1 MNTARSETS
10 GTSDTSDNP
19 GNPALASN
27 RSEIRIQVRYSET
40 DAMKFVYYANYLVYF
55 EVARTSALAEL
66 GHPYWEMEKRNV
78 LIPVLAA
85 HCEYLKPGRYG
96 DLLFIRTRRWRL
108 GMARIRFE
116 YEVAREAG
124 KAGEVELLARGHTEH
139 AFMHPE
145 GRAIRPPREIVDL
158 FPPYPAAGPAVPG

>member
-1 MNTARSETS
+1 MEITPSDIPDASETS
-10 GTSDTSDNP
+10 ETAVKPPSE
-19 GNPALASN
+19 SN

-96 DLLFIRTRRWRL
+96 DLLLIRTRRWRM

-116 YEVAREAG
+116 YEVMREAG
-124 KAGEVELLARGHTEH
+124 QAGETELLARGHTEH

-145 GRAIRPPREIVDL
+145 GRPIRPPREIVGL
-158 FPPYPAAGPAVPG
+158 FPPYP

>member
-1 MNTARSETS
+1 MSQIAPVPE
-10 GTSDTSDNP
+10 
-19 GNPALASN
+19 AN
-27 RSEIRIQVRYSET
+27 RSEIKIQVRYSET

-96 DLLFIRTRRWRL
+96 DLLLIRTRRWRL

-116 YEVAREAG
+116 YQVLR
-124 KAGEVELLARGHTEH
+124 GEELLATGHTEH

-158 FPPYPAAGPAVPG
+158 FPPLPD